1 MNIKAL
7 LRKLTLAEKVGQMTQ
22 VTSHL
27 YLKDD
32 SSDQLDPKK
41 LAKAVVDKKVG
52 SILNVKTHAFSLEKW
67 DEIMSAI
74 QENVLKTKNKIPVLY
89 GIDSIHGATYVQG
102 ATLFPHNIGMAAT
115 RNNELVAEA
124 AKITAIET
132 RAAGIPWNF
141 DPVFDV
147 GRTPAWARV
156 EETFGEDPHL
166 CAQMGGTIVTAYQ
179 GNDLRKSDTVAACM
193 KHFLGYSSPDSGHD
207 RTPTNM
213 SDNQLREIFLPPFQ
227 EAVNR
232 GVATVMINSGE
243 VNGVPVHGS
252 YHLLTTILRKEL
264 KFKGL
269 AVTDWED
276 IIRLHTR
283 HRIAATPKEAVG
295 IAINAGIDMSM
306 VPFDFSFHK
315 YLIELVKEG
324 VVPMKRIDEAVTR
337 ILKLKKALG
346 LFENPLVKGTEKVSL
361 NAPESQQT
369 SLEAARATM
378 TLLKNGTGKKSV
390 LPFSKKTKILLAG
403 PAANNVSCLHGSWSW
418 TWQGQDVSQY
428 PKSVKTIRKA
438 LTDRIGKKNVICFSK
453 SKYEAADNFNIK
465 KLQTSAKKVDQIIL
479 CLGEDAYAEGP
490 GYSPTLILDDRQM
503 ALAVAA
509 IQTGKPVTLVLVQGR
524 PRIIRKLVPD
534 AAAILLAYRPG
545 PMGAQA
551 IVETLFG
558 DHNPGGKLAFSYPR
572 HSNNLISYDHKY
584 SAAVQELTPA
594 MITDGGYNP
603 QWPFGYGLSYTSFNI
618 GKLKLSRNKLRKG
631 NLLKVTTT
639 VKNTGKKTG
648 TIGVDC
654 FIRDC
659 YASVTP
665 PVKRLKR
672 YAAITLAAGEERKV
686 VFELDNKDLSF
697 IDQRGKRV
705 VEPGDFEVLVEGTGV
720 EQIAGFQW
728 VDELCFI

>member
-1 MNIKAL
+1 MNIKGL
-7 LRKLTLAEKVGQMTQ
+7 LRKLTLEEKVGQMTQ

-27 YLKDD
+27 YLKDA

-41 LAKAVVDKKVG
+41 LAEAVVDKKVG
-52 SILNVKTHAFSLEKW
+52 SILNVKAHAFSLEKW
-67 DEIMSAI
+67 EEIIAAI

-89 GIDSIHGATYVQG
+89 GIDSIHGASYVKG

-147 GRTPAWARV
+147 GRTPAWSRF
-156 EETFGEDPHL
+156 EETFGEDSYL
-166 CAQMGGTIVTAYQ
+166 CAQMAGSAVTAYQ
-179 GNDLRKSDTVAACM
+179 GDDLKKPDTVAACM

-207 RTPTNM
+207 RSPTNM
-213 SDNQLREIFLPPFQ
+213 SENQLREIFLPPFQ
-227 EAVNR
+227 EAVDR

-243 VNGVPVHGS
+243 INGVPVHGS
-252 YHLLTTILRKEL
+252 YKLLTTILRKEL
-264 KFKGL
+264 NFKGL

-283 HRIAATPKEAVG
+283 HRIAATPKEAVA

-306 VPFDFSFHK
+306 VPFDYSFHT

-324 VVPMKRIDEAVTR
+324 VVPMRRINQAVTR
-337 ILKLKKALG
+337 ILQLKKDLG
-346 LFENPLVKGTEKVSL
+346 LFENPLGKGSEKVTLNTPETQDFSL
-361 NAPESQQT
+361 Q
-369 SLEAARATM
+369 AARATM
-378 TLLKNGTGKKSV
+378 TLLKNGNGKKRM
-390 LPFSKKTKILLAG
+390 LPLSKKSKILLAG

-428 PKSVKTIRKA
+428 PKGVKTIRKA
-438 LTDRIGKKNVICFSK
+438 LTKKVGKENLICFSK

-465 KLQTSAKKVDQIIL
+465 KLKKAAKKVDQIIL
-479 CLGEDAYAEGP
+479 CVGEDAYAEGP
-490 GYSPTLILDDRQM
+490 GFSPTLILDDRQQ
-503 ALAVAA
+503 ALATAA
-509 IQTGKPVTLVLVQGR
+509 IQTGKPVTLILVQGR

-534 AAAILLAYRPG
+534 VAAILLAYRPG
-545 PMGAQA
+545 PQGAQA

-572 HSNNLISYDHKY
+572 HSNNLIAYDHKY
-584 SAAVQELTPA
+584 SAEVQELIPGET
-594 MITDGGYNP
+594 TDGGYHP
-603 QWPFGYGLSYTSFNI
+603 QWPFGFGLSYTHFKFE
-618 GKLKLSRNKLRKG
+618 KLKLSKKKLKKG
-631 NLLKVTTT
+631 DILKVTTT
-639 VKNTGKKTG
+639 VTNTGKRSG
-648 TIGVDC
+648 TVGVDC
-654 FIRDC
+654 YVRDC

-665 PVKRLKR
+665 AVKRLKK
-672 YAAITLAAGEERKV
+672 YASVHLAAGEEKKV
-686 VFELDNKDLSF
+686 VFELHEKDLSF

-705 VEPGDFEVLVEGTGV
+705 VEAGNFEVAIGGQLASFSFGE
-720 EQIAGFQW
+720 
-728 VDELCFI
+728 

>member
-1 MNIKAL
+1 MNIKGL
-7 LRKLTLAEKVGQMTQ
+7 LRKLTLEEKVGQMTQ
-22 VTSHL
+22 VTADL
-27 YLKDD
+27 YLKNNSTDE
-32 SSDQLDPKK
+32 LDAKK

-52 SILNVKTHAFSLEKW
+52 SILNVKSHAFSLKKW
-67 DEIMSAI
+67 DEIIGAI
-74 QENVLKTKNKIPVLY
+74 QKNVLKTKHKIPVLY

-115 RNNELVAEA
+115 RNNELVAKA

-147 GRTPAWARV
+147 GRTPAWSRF
-156 EETFGEDPHL
+156 EETFGEDTYL
-166 CAQMGGTIVTAYQ
+166 CAQMAGSAVTAYQ
-179 GNDLRKSDTVAACM
+179 GDDLRTSDTVAACM

-207 RTPTNM
+207 RTPSNI
-213 SDNQLREIFLPPFQ
+213 SENQLREIYLPPFQ
-227 EAVNR
+227 EAVDR

-243 VNGVPVHGS
+243 INGVPVHGS
-252 YHLLTTILRKEL
+252 YRLLTTILRKEL

-276 IIRLHTR
+276 IVRLHTR

-306 VPFDFSFHK
+306 VPFDYSFHK

-337 ILKLKKALG
+337 ILKLKKDLG
-346 LFENPLVKGTEKVSL
+346 LFENPLAKGAEKVTL
-361 NAPESQQT
+361 NTPETQES

-378 TLLKNGTGKKSV
+378 TLLKNGNGNRPTLPISKKS
-390 LPFSKKTKILLAG
+390 KILLAG

-428 PKSVKTIRKA
+428 PKSVKTIRKV
-438 LTDRIGKKNVICFSK
+438 LTEKIGKENVICFSR

-465 KLQTSAKKVDQIIL
+465 KLQAAAKKADQIIL

-490 GYSPTLILDDRQM
+490 GYSPTIILDDRQQ
-503 ALAVAA
+503 ALATAA
-509 IQTGKPVTLVLVQGR
+509 IQTGKPVTLVMIQGR

-534 AAAILLAYRPG
+534 VAAILLAYRPG
-545 PMGAQA
+545 PQGARA
-551 IVETLFG
+551 IVDTLFG

-572 HSNNLISYDHKY
+572 FSNDLIPYDHKY
-584 SAAVQELTPA
+584 SSSIQELTPA
-594 MITDGGYNP
+594 VFSDGGYHP
-603 QWPFGYGLSYTSFNI
+603 QWPFGFGLSYTSFEF
-618 GKLKLSRNKLRKG
+618 GKLKLNKKKLKKG
-631 NLLKVTTT
+631 DILKVTTT
-639 VKNTGKKTG
+639 VKNTGKRAG
-648 TIGVDC
+648 TVGVDC
-654 FIRDC
+654 FVRDC

-665 PVKRLKR
+665 AVKRLRR
-672 YAAITLAAGEERKV
+672 YAAVRLAAGEEQKV
-686 VFELDNKDLSF
+686 VFELNEQDLSF
-697 IDQRGKRV
+697 IDQSGKRV
-705 VEPGDFEVLVEGTGV
+705 VETGDFEVMVGGRTM
-720 EQIAGFQW
+720 GFF
-728 VDELCFI
+728 LF